1 MLATIAGLIV
11 AIPSVFGYNLLL
23 GNTKVMVTELENY
36 ASALA
41 DRIELESK

>member
-1 MLATIAGLIV
+1 L
-11 AIPSVFGYNLLL
+11 FGYNFLL
-23 GNTKVMVTELENY
+23 NTTKSLITELENY